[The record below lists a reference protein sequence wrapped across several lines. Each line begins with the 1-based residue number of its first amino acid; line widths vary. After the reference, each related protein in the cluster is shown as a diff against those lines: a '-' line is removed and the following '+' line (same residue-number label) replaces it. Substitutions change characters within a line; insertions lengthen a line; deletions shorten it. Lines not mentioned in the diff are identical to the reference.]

1 MNKVRVFFSVFFF
14 FFAKIFFGK
23 IFSVKEISIM
33 ETGKKKLFS
42 KKPFRILKGK
52 THVLEVLEIDS
63 KLPWHCAVLQS
74 LFQKQNGKKLLYFW
88 KKSFYLNKRAKKRF
102 FAPMHLRAEPSLC
115 VSKWSFDH
123 EKKLQVPKNFWRY
136 SFLSCADCKSF
147 KKELFSLHSPQNDQ
161 KVKWTCYYWAKFAFC
176 SVINAVFAHVY
187 MLQILPEGSDHN

>member
-115 VSKWSFDH
+115 VSNEVLIMRKNFRSQRIFGDTLFCHVPIASSSKKSFFPYTRH
-123 EKKLQVPKNFWRY
+123 KMTKKLSERVITEQSSR
-136 SFLSCADCKSF
+136 
-147 KKELFSLHSPQNDQ
+147 
-161 KVKWTCYYWAKFAFC
+161 FA
-176 SVINAVFAHVY
+176 
-187 MLQILPEGSDHN
+187 Q